1 MFWKRFKLL
10 FGVKSVCVL
19 EEIQAVVWGEISPNF
34 RKDLGCCF
42 GELVHI
48 FKKLGLQRRYLEG
61 LTNPELLQATI
72 SWNQD
77 TILIQQWETPLG
89 GFRPGFWKAEV
100 VGLEIWRRCNQ
111 EERKGPH
118 HHILCH
124 QKDPHTVT

>member
-77 TILIQQWETPLG
+77 TILIQQ
-89 GFRPGFWKAEV
+89 
-100 VGLEIWRRCNQ
+100 
-111 EERKGPH
+111 
-118 HHILCH
+118 
-124 QKDPHTVT
+124 